1 MKFYVKDELK
11 GRIRVH
17 LDTGRLDCAR
27 ADALQR
33 FLEDV
38 PGVNRV
44 KVYERTAD
52 AAISFRED
60 PERSIPAGLLI
71 RYIRNA

>member
-1 MKFYVKDELK
+1 MKFYVKDEIK

-33 FLEDV
+33 FLEEV
-38 PGVNRV
+38 SGVYKV

-60 PERSIPAGLLI
+60 PERSLRDGL
-71 RYIRNA
+71 